1 MSSTSDQIS
10 HEPHLSDRTIADLKQ
25 GVESAKTMQ
34 TEVSGKVVQT
44 AKSVAAFNQVSFA
57 AYVQASRIFATGSQS
72 LFRQTTE
79 STRSALIETFA
90 GVRAM
95 ASAKTVKER
104 IELQTTLFR
113 TSATWAVSES
123 GRFAHASIDLIESAS
138 APLKSRAVAAV
149 MIALEA

>member
-1 MSSTSDQIS
+1 MSSTTDQIS
-10 HEPHLSDRTIADLKQ
+10 HEPQLFDRTTADLKQ

-34 TEVSGKVVQT
+34 AEVSSKVVQT
-44 AKSVAAFNQVSFA
+44 AKNVTAFNQASFA
-57 AYVQASRIFATGSQS
+57 AYVQASQNFAAGPQD
-72 LFRQTTE
+72 LFRQTAE
-79 STRSALIETFA
+79 STRSAFTETFA

-95 ASAKTVKER
+95 VGAKTLKER

-138 APLKSRAVAAV
+138 APLKARAMAAAV
-149 MIALEA
+149 IAPKA